1 MDDNEYISR
10 KTLLYKTGVEYGDYS
25 LNHVLG
31 CSHGCKYPCYA
42 MLMAKRFGRV
52 KSYNEWINPK
62 IVVNSLELLEHE
74 IIKYKE
80 SIKFVHLCFTTDPFM
95 FKNQDVINLSLKIID
110 KLNEFQIK
118 CTALTK
124 GILPR
129 ELSTTSKENEYGIS
143 IVSLNEVFRINY
155 EPFSAPY
162 EDRIESLLFL
172 HRKGFRTWVSIEPY
186 PTPNIVDQD
195 IDDILNSVSFADKII
210 FGKLNYNANVLK
222 YNNHTYYYN
231 YLGQKIIDF
240 CKTNNKEYYIKKGTI
255 SADKDFE
262 YIVKNNSVFLNP

>member
-143 IVSLNEVFRINY
+143 IVSLNEMFRINY

-162 EDRIESLLFL
+162 EDRIESLLLL

-186 PTPNIVDQD
+186 PTPNIVNQE
-195 IDDILNSVSFADKII
+195 IDDILNSVSFVDKII
-210 FGKLNYNANVLK
+210 FGKLNYNAKVLK
-222 YNNHTYYYN
+222 YNNHIDYYD
-231 YLGQKIIDF
+231 YLSRKIIDF
-240 CKTNNKEYYIKKGTI
+240 CKTCNSDSSKRKQNSPACKTFHKSLI
-255 SADKDFE
+255 SF
-262 YIVKNNSVFLNP
+262 FL